1 MTKKLLAPAI
11 VLSLVGLSV
20 SPALAANKAGDSC
33 KVAGRVV
40 TTSVQKLACSKV
52 AKKLYWVALT
62 ANKAGAPCKVAG
74 RIVTTSVQNLVCA
87 KVAKNLK
94 WVALTA
100 PAATTTTV
108 APTTTVAATTT
119 TTTIAVVKPIVT
131 LLRAG
136 GTSTS
141 PSVNYTV
148 TGDKDIDCTTLST
161 VIGVDFATKYI
172 SAINSVVQTSAKVCT
187 VNAQSRAERDNTAYD
202 TVLSAAA
209 TFAIADTS
217 GNVQT
222 VLLGSP
228 QTIWVTRAP

>member
-1 MTKKLLAPAI
+1 MKKLLTPAI
-11 VLSLVGLSV
+11 VLSLVTLSG

-40 TTSVQKLACSKV
+40 TTSVQKL
-52 AKKLYWVALT
+52 
-62 ANKAGAPCKVAG
+62 
-74 RIVTTSVQNLVCA
+74 VCA

-100 PAATTTTV
+100 PAVTTTI

-119 TTTIAVVKPIVT
+119 TTTIAAVKPVVT

-141 PSVNYTV
+141 ASVNYTV

-161 VIGVDFATKYI
+161 TIGVDFTTKYI
-172 SAINSVVQTSAKVCT
+172 SVINSVVQTSAKVCT
-187 VNAQSRAERDNTAYD
+187 VNAQSRAERDNTAYE
-202 TVLSAAA
+202 TVLRAAT

>member
-1 MTKKLLAPAI
+1 MKKLLVPAI
-11 VLSLVGLSV
+11 VISLIGLSG
-20 SPALAANKAGDSC
+20 STAFAANKVGDSC
-33 KVAGRVV
+33 KLAGRVV
-40 TTSVQKLACSKV
+40 TTSVQK
-52 AKKLYWVALT
+52 
-62 ANKAGAPCKVAG
+62 
-74 RIVTTSVQNLVCA
+74 LVCA

-100 PAATTTTV
+100 PAATTTTA

-131 LLRAG
+131 LLREK
-136 GTSTS
+136 GTSMS

-148 TGDKDIDCTTLST
+148 SGDKDLDCKTLST
-161 VIGVDFATKYI
+161 VIGVDFSTKYI
-172 SAINSVVQTSAKVCT
+172 SAINSVVQTSARVCT
-187 VNAQSRAERDNTAYD
+187 VNAQSKAARDNTAYD

>member
-1 MTKKLLAPAI
+1 MAKKLLAPAI
-11 VLSLVGLSV
+11 VLSLFGLSI
-20 SPALAANKAGDSC
+20 SPALAANKVGDSC

-40 TTSVQKLACSKV
+40 TTSVQK
-52 AKKLYWVALT
+52 
-62 ANKAGAPCKVAG
+62 
-74 RIVTTSVQNLVCA
+74 LVCA

-119 TTTIAVVKPIVT
+119 TTIAAVKPVVT
-131 LLRAG
+131 LLREG

-141 PSVNYTV
+141 ASVDYTV
-148 TGDKDIDCTTLST
+148 TGDKNIDCTTLST

-172 SAINSVVQTSAKVCT
+172 SVINSVVQTSARVCT
-187 VNAQSRAERDNTAYD
+187 DNAQSRAERDNTAYE

-209 TFAIADTS
+209 TFAVADTS

-228 QTIWVTRAP
+228 QSIWVTRAP

>member
-1 MTKKLLAPAI
+1 MKKLLAPAI
-11 VLSLVGLSV
+11 VLSLIGLSV

-40 TTSVQKLACSKV
+40 TTSVQK
-52 AKKLYWVALT
+52 
-62 ANKAGAPCKVAG
+62 
-74 RIVTTSVQNLVCA
+74 LVCA

-131 LLRAG
+131 LLREK

-148 TGDKDIDCTTLST
+148 SGDKDLDCKTLST
-161 VIGVDFATKYI
+161 VIGVDFSTKYI
-172 SAINSVVQTSAKVCT
+172 SAINSVVQTSARVCT
-187 VNAQSRAERDNTAYD
+187 VNAQSRAARDNTAYE
-202 TVLSAAA
+202 TVLSAAT
-209 TFAIADTS
+209 TFSIADTS

-222 VLLGSP
+222 SLLGSP

>member
-1 MTKKLLAPAI
+1 MAKKLLAPAI
-11 VLSLVGLSV
+11 VLSLIGLYG
-20 SPALAANKAGDSC
+20 SPALAANKVGDSC

-40 TTSVQKLACSKV
+40 STSVQK
-52 AKKLYWVALT
+52 
-62 ANKAGAPCKVAG
+62 
-74 RIVTTSVQNLVCA
+74 LVCA
-87 KVAKNLK
+87 KVAKKLK

-100 PAATTTTV
+100 PAPTTTTTV

-119 TTTIAVVKPIVT
+119 TTTIAAVKPIVT

-148 TGDKDIDCTTLST
+148 TGDRDLDCTTLST

-187 VNAQSRAERDNTAYD
+187 VNAQSRAARDNTAYD

>member
-1 MTKKLLAPAI
+1 MKKLLAPAI
-11 VLSLVGLSV
+11 VLSLVSLSV
-20 SPALAANKAGDSC
+20 SPALAANKVGDSC

-40 TTSVQKLACSKV
+40 TTSVQK
-52 AKKLYWVALT
+52 
-62 ANKAGAPCKVAG
+62 
-74 RIVTTSVQNLVCA
+74 LVCA

-119 TTTIAVVKPIVT
+119 TTIAAVKPVVT

-148 TGDKDIDCTTLST
+148 TGDRDLDCTTLST

-187 VNAQSRAERDNTAYD
+187 VNAQSRAARDNAAYD

>member
-1 MTKKLLAPAI
+1 MKKLLAPAI
-11 VLSLVGLSV
+11 VLSLVTLSG
-20 SPALAANKAGDSC
+20 SPALAASKAGDSC

-40 TTSVQKLACSKV
+40 TTSVQKL
-52 AKKLYWVALT
+52 
-62 ANKAGAPCKVAG
+62 
-74 RIVTTSVQNLVCA
+74 VCA

-100 PAATTTTV
+100 PAPTTTTA

-119 TTTIAVVKPIVT
+119 TTTVAAATKPVVT
-131 LLRAG
+131 LLREK

-148 TGDKDIDCTTLST
+148 SGDKDLDCKTLSI
-161 VIGVDFATKYI
+161 VIGVDFSTKYI
-172 SAINSVVQTSAKVCT
+172 SAINSIVQTSARVCT
-187 VNAQSRAERDNTAYD
+187 VNAQSRAARDNTAYE
-202 TVLSAAA
+202 TVLSAAT

>member
-1 MTKKLLAPAI
+1 MKKLLAPAI
-11 VLSLVGLSV
+11 VLSLFGLSV
-20 SPALAANKAGDSC
+20 SPALAANKVGDSC

-40 TTSVQKLACSKV
+40 TTSVQK
-52 AKKLYWVALT
+52 
-62 ANKAGAPCKVAG
+62 
-74 RIVTTSVQNLVCA
+74 LVCA

-119 TTTIAVVKPIVT
+119 TTIAAVKPVVT

-148 TGDKDIDCTTLST
+148 TGDRDLDCTTLST

-187 VNAQSRAERDNTAYD
+187 VNAQSRAARDNTAYD

>member
-1 MTKKLLAPAI
+1 MAKKLLAPAI

-40 TTSVQKLACSKV
+40 TTSVQKL
-52 AKKLYWVALT
+52 
-62 ANKAGAPCKVAG
+62 
-74 RIVTTSVQNLVCA
+74 VCA

-100 PAATTTTV
+100 PASTTTTA

-131 LLRAG
+131 LLREK

-148 TGDKDIDCTTLST
+148 SGDKDLDCKTLST
-161 VIGVDFATKYI
+161 VIGVDFSTKYI
-172 SAINSVVQTSAKVCT
+172 SAINSVVQTSARVCT
-187 VNAQSRAERDNTAYD
+187 VNAQSRAARDNTAYE
-202 TVLSAAA
+202 TVLSAAT
-209 TFAIADTS
+209 TFSIADTS

-222 VLLGSP
+222 SLLGSP

>member
-1 MTKKLLAPAI
+1 MAKKLLAPAI
-11 VLSLVGLSV
+11 VLSLIGLSG
-20 SPALAANKAGDSC
+20 SPALAANKVGDSC

-40 TTSVQKLACSKV
+40 STSVQK
-52 AKKLYWVALT
+52 
-62 ANKAGAPCKVAG
+62 
-74 RIVTTSVQNLVCA
+74 LVCA

-94 WVALTA
+94 WVALTT
-100 PAATTTTV
+100 PVVTTTTA

-119 TTTIAVVKPIVT
+119 TTTIAAVKPIVT

-148 TGDKDIDCTTLST
+148 TGDRDLDCTTLST

-187 VNAQSRAERDNTAYD
+187 VNAQSRAARDNTAYD

-222 VLLGSP
+222 SLLGSP

>member
-1 MTKKLLAPAI
+1 MKKLLAPAI
-11 VLSLVGLSV
+11 VLSLIGLSV

-40 TTSVQKLACSKV
+40 TTSVQKL
-52 AKKLYWVALT
+52 
-62 ANKAGAPCKVAG
+62 
-74 RIVTTSVQNLVCA
+74 VCA

-100 PAATTTTV
+100 PAATTTIV

-119 TTTIAVVKPIVT
+119 TTTFAVVKPIVT
-131 LLRAG
+131 LLREK

-148 TGDKDIDCTTLST
+148 SGDKDLDCKTLST
-161 VIGVDFATKYI
+161 VIGVDFSTKYI
-172 SAINSVVQTSAKVCT
+172 SAINSVVQTSARVCT
-187 VNAQSRAERDNTAYD
+187 VNAQSRAARDNTAYE

-209 TFAIADTS
+209 TFSIADTS

-222 VLLGSP
+222 SLLGSP

>member
-1 MTKKLLAPAI
+1 MAKKLLAPAI
-11 VLSLVGLSV
+11 VLSLIGLSV
-20 SPALAANKAGDSC
+20 SPALAANKVGDSC

-40 TTSVQKLACSKV
+40 TTSVQK
-52 AKKLYWVALT
+52 
-62 ANKAGAPCKVAG
+62 
-74 RIVTTSVQNLVCA
+74 LVCA

-100 PAATTTTV
+100 PAATTTIV

-119 TTTIAVVKPIVT
+119 TTIAAVKPVVT

-141 PSVNYTV
+141 SSVNYTV
-148 TGDKDIDCTTLST
+148 TGDKDLDCTTLST

>member
-1 MTKKLLAPAI
+1 MVKKLLAPAI
-11 VLSLVGLSV
+11 VLSLIGLSG
-20 SPALAANKAGDSC
+20 SPALAANKVGDSC

-40 TTSVQKLACSKV
+40 STSVQK
-52 AKKLYWVALT
+52 
-62 ANKAGAPCKVAG
+62 
-74 RIVTTSVQNLVCA
+74 LVCA

-94 WVALTA
+94 WVALTT
-100 PAATTTTV
+100 PVVTTTTA

-119 TTTIAVVKPIVT
+119 TTTIAAVKPIVT

-148 TGDKDIDCTTLST
+148 TGDRDLDCTTLST

-187 VNAQSRAERDNTAYD
+187 VNAQSRAARDNTAYD

>member
-1 MTKKLLAPAI
+1 MKKLLAPAI
-11 VLSLVGLSV
+11 VLSLVGLSG
-20 SPALAANKAGDSC
+20 SPALAANKVGDSC

-40 TTSVQKLACSKV
+40 TTSVQK
-52 AKKLYWVALT
+52 
-62 ANKAGAPCKVAG
+62 
-74 RIVTTSVQNLVCA
+74 LVCA

-119 TTTIAVVKPIVT
+119 TTIAAVKPVVT

-141 PSVNYTV
+141 SSVNYTV
-148 TGDKDIDCTTLST
+148 TGDKDLDCTTLST

-187 VNAQSRAERDNTAYD
+187 VNAQSRAARDNTAYE

>member
-1 MTKKLLAPAI
+1 MVKKLLAPAI

-20 SPALAANKAGDSC
+20 SPALAANKVGDSC

-40 TTSVQKLACSKV
+40 TTSVQK
-52 AKKLYWVALT
+52 
-62 ANKAGAPCKVAG
+62 
-74 RIVTTSVQNLVCA
+74 LVCA

-119 TTTIAVVKPIVT
+119 TTIAAVKPVVT
-131 LLRAG
+131 LLREG

-141 PSVNYTV
+141 ASVNYTV
-148 TGDKDIDCTTLST
+148 TGDKDINCATLST

-187 VNAQSRAERDNTAYD
+187 VNAQSRAERDNTVYD

>member
-1 MTKKLLAPAI
+1 MAKKLLAPAI
-11 VLSLVGLSV
+11 VLSLVTLSG

-40 TTSVQKLACSKV
+40 STSVQK
-52 AKKLYWVALT
+52 
-62 ANKAGAPCKVAG
+62 
-74 RIVTTSVQNLVCA
+74 LVCA
-87 KVAKNLK
+87 KVAKKLK

-100 PAATTTTV
+100 PAPTTTTTV

-119 TTTIAVVKPIVT
+119 TTTIAAVKPIVT

-148 TGDKDIDCTTLST
+148 TGDRDLDCTTLST

-187 VNAQSRAERDNTAYD
+187 VNAQSRAARDNTAYD

>member
-1 MTKKLLAPAI
+1 MKKLLASAI
-11 VLSLVGLSV
+11 VISLIGLSG
-20 SPALAANKAGDSC
+20 STAFAANKEGAKCTTAG
-33 KVAGRVV
+33 K
-40 TTSVQKLACSKV
+40 
-52 AKKLYWVALT
+52 
-62 ANKAGAPCKVAG
+62 
-74 RIVTTSVQNLVCA
+74 IVTVSGKKLVCA
-87 KVAKNLK
+87 KAAKTLK
-94 WVALTA
+94 WVAVGGNA
-100 PAATTTTV
+100 VTTTTTA
-108 APTTTVAATTT
+108 APTTTVTAT
-119 TTTIAVVKPIVT
+119 TTTIAAVKPIVT
-131 LLRAG
+131 LLREK

-148 TGDKDIDCTTLST
+148 TGDRDLDCTTLST

-187 VNAQSRAERDNTAYD
+187 VNAQSKAARDNTVYD